1 MDNSATDYLGH
12 YLRVAALS
20 SQIFF
25 YQAKVDLKGE
35 ISVTTRLELKAIKM
49 GRGMRSAWLASNK
62 FCYFQYHIMNFT

>member
-1 MDNSATDYLGH
+1 MDISAAGYLGH

-25 YQAKVDLKGE
+25 YQAKVDVRE
-35 ISVTTRLELKAIKM
+35 ETSVTTRLELKAVKM

-62 FCYFQYHIMNFT
+62 FVIFNSIT